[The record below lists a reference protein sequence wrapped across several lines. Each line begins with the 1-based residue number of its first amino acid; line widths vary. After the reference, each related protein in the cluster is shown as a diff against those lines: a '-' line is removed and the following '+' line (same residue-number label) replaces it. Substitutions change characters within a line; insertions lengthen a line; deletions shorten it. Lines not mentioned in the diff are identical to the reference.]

1 MSLDQVTLKRY
12 QGLVGHLKVILE
24 ADEFKDRHRRSE
36 RDFSRKRC
44 LTFCVVVLFLINMVK
59 RSLQDE
65 LDEFFK
71 AIQQGKLAEREVT
84 KSAFSQARQKLK
96 HTAFIELNQEQVTY
110 FYQNFEPQLWQGMRL
125 LAIDGS
131 MSELP
136 HKPAI
141 CDHFGVWHP
150 QSGGTCPKARLSQL
164 FDVLNKLT
172 VEAVIAPKAV
182 GERALAEQHI
192 EHLTENDLLLLDRG
206 YPAFWLFALLLS
218 RGVQF
223 CTRMT
228 VSEWLVAQDF
238 VASGLDEQV
247 VELHPGYEAKKACR
261 QRSLSTESLS
271 VRLLRVELQTG
282 EIEVL
287 ATSLLDTDQFP
298 YAIVKELYPKRW
310 PVEEDY
316 KVMKSRL
323 QVENWSGASVES
335 IYQDFHATVFTKNFA
350 AILAQPAQ
358 DAILEQ
364 SQDKKHRY
372 QVNMTNLISKLKDT
386 VLHLFRDTHILDL
399 LQTLWKQMTKTIEP
413 IRPGRSSPR
422 KKTRKA

>member
-1 MSLDQVTLKRY
+1 M
-12 QGLVGHLKVILE
+12 GHLKVILE
-24 ADEFKDRHRRSE
+24 ADEFKERHRRSE
-36 RDFSRKRC
+36 RDFSRNRC

-84 KSAFSQARQKLK
+84 KSAFSQARRKLK
-96 HTAFIELNQEQVTY
+96 HTAFIELNQEQVAY
-110 FYQNFEPQLWQGMRL
+110 YYQNFEPQLWQGMRL

-172 VEAVIAPKAV
+172 VEAMIAPKAV

-192 EHLTENDLLLLDRG
+192 EHLNKDDLLLLDRG

-238 VASGLDEQV
+238 VASGVDEQV

-261 QRSLSTESLS
+261 QRSLSAESLA
-271 VRLLRVELQTG
+271 VRLIRVELQTG

-287 ATSLLDTDQFP
+287 ATSLLDTDRFP

-316 KVMKSRL
+316 KIMKSRL
-323 QVENWSGASVES
+323 QVENWSGTSVES

-358 DAILEQ
+358 EAILEQ
-364 SQDKKHRY
+364 SQAKKHRY

-386 VLHLFRDTHILDL
+386 VLHLFRDAHILDL
-399 LQTLWKQMTKTIEP
+399 LRTLWNQMTKTIEP

-422 KKTRKA
+422 KKRVKRKRHSMTYKQTR

>member
-1 MSLDQVTLKRY
+1 
-12 QGLVGHLKVILE
+12 VGHLKAILE

-84 KSAFSQARQKLK
+84 KSAFSQARKKLK

-141 CDHFGVWHP
+141 CNHFGVWHP

-172 VEAVIAPKAV
+172 VEALIAPKSV

-206 YPAFWLFALLLS
+206 YPAFWLFALLQS
-218 RGVQF
+218 RGVHF

-228 VSEWLVAQDF
+228 VSEWLVTQDF

-247 VELHPGYEAKKACR
+247 VELHPGYDAKKACR

-287 ATSLLDTDQFP
+287 ATSLLDADQFP

-350 AILAQPAQ
+350 SILARPAQ

-422 KKTRKA
+422 KKRVKRKRHSMNYKQTR